1 MGFKVFGNCLNE
13 IDIRPRSGWPFAP
26 LFSGGFLET
35 AQERYFCRYTYGIAN
50 NPERAAVV
58 LCTGRDSKAGQIGV
72 NCALEEGLRI
82 LKRWANSPG
91 RDPYPLL
98 SDMVYN
104 WQQRVMEE
112 SRQEGMR
119 ISPGRDLGFFAPG
132 FLAAVGTEHE
142 TFFVQCGGGSIFYK
156 RDGRLQQKV
165 MNFRTAGRGSR
176 GFFSGGDKI
185 FCGRVP
191 GVPEAVFMVAAGDS
205 EPSESDLG
213 RFLNQAARMSSRI
226 FKEEI
231 LHLLEEAG
239 TDRKDEAVFAAAGF
253 YVDPLSDTARS
264 PSAFREEPLLRQT
277 AAPKSHQFW
286 EKKRKKELR
295 QKQEALQALKGQL
308 LQAEQEKERLESHG
322 DMIREQLRRLEED
335 YESVQRRLEKNE
347 KYIERKEEQC
357 RAGDEG

>member
-13 IDIRPRSGWPFAP
+13 IDIRPRSGWSLAP
-26 LFSGGFLET
+26 LFPGGFLGSV
-35 AQERYFCRYTYGIAN
+35 QERCFCRYAYWIAH

-58 LCTGRDSKAGQIGV
+58 LCTGRDSKEGQIGV

-82 LKRWANSPG
+82 LKRWANSPE
-91 RDPYPLL
+91 RDPYSLL

-119 ISPGRDLGFFAPG
+119 ISLSRGLGFFAPG
-132 FLAAVGTEHE
+132 FLATVGTENE
-142 TFFVQCGGGSIFYK
+142 TFFAQCGGGSIFYK
-156 RDGRLQQKV
+156 EDGRLQQKV
-165 MNFRTAGRGSR
+165 MNFRTAGRESR
-176 GFFSGGDKI
+176 GFFSGGDRI
-185 FCGRVP
+185 FCGRVS
-191 GVPEAVFMVAAGDS
+191 GVPEAVFMVTAGDS
-205 EPSESDLG
+205 EPSESILG
-213 RFLNQAARMSSRI
+213 RFLNQADRMSSRI
-226 FKEEI
+226 FEGKI

-239 TDRKDEAVFAAAGF
+239 TDREDEAVFAVAGF
-253 YVDPLSDTARS
+253 YIESLSDTARS
-264 PSAFREEPLLRQT
+264 PLAFREEPLPKQT
-277 AAPKSHQFW
+277 VVPKSHQLW

-295 QKQEALQALKGQL
+295 QKKEALQALKGQL

-322 DMIREQLRRLEED
+322 DMIQKQLRRLEED

-347 KYIERKEEQC
+347 KYIERKEEQY